1 MLHKLNDERRTGT
14 VTLTATPTR
23 TASPEI
29 QEILDRIQAAL
40 PEISAEAKAGD
51 TDRRLTDRSIE
62 ILRSAGALSA
72 STPRRHGGAEAT
84 VREMLEVSTLLGTAD
99 AAAGWVAMLTNVC
112 GWFAGLFSHQAQQDV
127 FGDHPDAIVTGVLMP
142 TSTSVRADG
151 GYRITGKWYYNSGSW
166 WSDWAVLGFPIT
178 DDAGEIVDQGLA
190 LVPANDYR
198 VEDSWFISGM
208 RGTASNTIVVE
219 DVFVPEHRVLFP
231 PQAIEGRY
239 ANETYQDEPVHR
251 SAFIPVA
258 AAVLVGPSLGAA
270 ETALQYVRGK
280 AAVKGVSQTFF
291 EKQSESTAVQL
302 QVARAA
308 QLIEVARLLTFDV
321 ADRID
326 RWGEDGYY
334 PVVAERARVKANVGF
349 IAESLQQAIDLL
361 VAAHGSG
368 SFADSNPLQRIW
380 RDIHVGTS
388 HAVVSPA
395 IGYET
400 YGKALLGDPTPIT
413 PMV

>member
-1 MLHKLNDERRTGT
+1 M
-14 VTLTATPTR
+14 PTR
-23 TASPEI
+23 TDGRTVSAQI
-29 QEILDRIQAAL
+29 REILDAVDAAL
-40 PEISAEAKAGD
+40 PSIAAQAKDGDSA
-51 TDRRLTDRSIE
+51 RRLTDDVFAM
-62 ILRSAGALSA
+62 LRETGALRVSI
-72 STPRRHGGAEAT
+72 PKRHGGPEAN
-84 VREMLEVSTLLGTAD
+84 VREMLEVSTAVGAAD
-99 AAAGWVAMLTNVC
+99 AAAGWVVMLTNVC
-112 GWFAGLFSHQAQQDV
+112 GWLTGLFPHQAQEDV
-127 FGDHPDAIVTGVLMP
+127 YGPNPDAIVTGVLMP
-142 TSTSVRADG
+142 TATSTTVEG
-151 GYRITGKWYYNSGSW
+151 GYRITGKWHYNSGSW
-166 WSDWAVLGFPIT
+166 WSDWAVLGFPIL
-178 DDAGEIVDQGLA
+178 DEAGEIVNQGLA
-190 LVPANDYR
+190 LVPASDYR

-208 RGTASNTIVVE
+208 RGTASNTLIAE
-219 DVFVPEHRVLFP
+219 DVFVPSHRTFFLP
-231 PQAIEGRY
+231 PAVEGRF

-251 SAFIPVA
+251 SGFIPVL
-258 AAVLVGPSLGAA
+258 AAVLVGPNLGAA
-270 ETALQYVRGK
+270 ETALEYVREK
-280 AAVKGVSQTFF
+280 AASKAVSQTFF
-291 EKQSESTAVQL
+291 TKQSESTAVQL

-326 RWGEDGYY
+326 RWGEEDDY
-334 PVVAERARVKANVGF
+334 PEPAERARIKANVGF

-361 VAAHGSG
+361 MAAHGSG